1 MKNKIIPKNTL
12 PVIFEENEVRR
23 VWHEEQWYF
32 AVSDIV
38 KVLTESANVKEYIK
52 KIRTRDNELSV
63 NWGTIC
69 TPLDVISKDGRKRQ
83 ENMSN
88 LQGIF
93 RIIQS
98 ISSPRAEPFKL
109 WLAKVGQE
117 RIEEMQD
124 PERALNRSREYWQK
138 HGRSEK
144 WIQQRMMG
152 QETRNKLTDY
162 WKDVGVKEGQ
172 EFAILTNI
180 IHQEWSDLDVQDHKS
195 LKKLNKTTNL
205 RDHMSE
211 AELIFTALA
220 ELSTRQIAENMEA
233 KGLDEN
239 KIPAKKGGKIAKD
252 ARLALEEKTGKKVV
266 TGGNFLPPRG
276 KKKELR

>member
-23 VWHEEQWYF
+23 VWHEEQWF
-32 AVSDIV
+32 FVV
-38 KVLTESANVKEYIK
+38 E
-52 KIRTRDNELSV
+52 
-63 NWGTIC
+63 
-69 TPLDVISKDGRKRQ
+69 DVIQALIESVSAKSYMQKMKQRDVELRQ
-83 ENMSN
+83 GWGQIVHTLDMSTKGGLQKMNCAN
-88 LQGIF
+88 LQGMF

-162 WKDVGVKEGQ
+162 WKDAGVKEGQ

-252 ARLALEEKTGKKVV
+252 ARLALEEKTGKKVI
-266 TGGNFLPPRG
+266 TGENYLSPRSN
-276 KKKELR
+276 KKGLK